1 MHRGYSTLQACRLF
15 PLSRHDDADDDDDDV
30 DDGDDNGDSD
40 DEDDAESVDTGGG
53 DDHN

>member
-1 MHRGYSTLQACRLF
+1 MHRGYSTLQPCRLF
-15 PLSRHDDADDDDDDV
+15 PLSRHDDADDDDDV